1 MTYIHIII
9 ALIYVVLVVATT
21 LSVLMEN
28 RQPEK
33 TVAWVFVLLF
43 VPVFGMIIY
52 FFFGRDTRRERV
64 IGKHSMDQLSR
75 RQMLGFVEQ
84 KGFVIPEKHKTL
96 VNLFYNQNE
105 ALPFKDNEVEMYTN
119 GYDFVFAL
127 LRDIASAKSHI
138 HICSYIFDD
147 DSLGALLSDALID
160 KAHQG
165 VEVRVIFDDV
175 GCWKVKDSFFERM
188 RFEGIEVHSF
198 MPVKFPAFTGK
209 VNYRN
214 HRKIIVIDGIAGY
227 IGGMNIARRYVQGSG
242 KQKWRDTH
250 MRITGAAVYGLQRT
264 FLIDWFFVD
273 GSLIT
278 NNKYYPRIPSH
289 ISNNCVI
296 QIVVSSPIAPW
307 PDIMQGYVRIL
318 LSAEKYVYIET
329 PYFLPTEPILFAM
342 RTAALA
348 GVDVVLMIPMHSD
361 SKMIEWVGNSF
372 VRQTLDSGVKVM
384 LYEKGFNHSKLLISD
399 DALCTCGSTNVDFRS
414 FENNFESNAFIY
426 DREMSLKMK
435 EIFKEDLRYCV
446 PLSEHKIMSQYGFF
460 RRLGESVLRLLSPLF

>member
-1 MTYIHIII
+1 MTYIHFII
-9 ALIYVVLVVATT
+9 AFVYVVLVVITT

-33 TVAWVFVLLF
+33 TVAWIFVLVF

-52 FFFGRDTRRERV
+52 FFFGRNTRRERL
-64 IGKHSMDQLSR
+64 ISKHSIDELSR

-84 KGFVIPEKHKTL
+84 KGLVVPERHKTL
-96 VNLFYNQNE
+96 INLFYNQNE
-105 ALPFKDNEVEMYTN
+105 ALPFKDNGADIYTN
-119 GYDFVFAL
+119 GYDFIFAL
-127 LRDIASAKSHI
+127 LHDISQAESHI
-138 HICSYIFDD
+138 HICSYIFED
-147 DSLGALLSDALID
+147 DSLGHLVADVLID
-160 KAHQG
+160 KVRQG
-165 VEVRVIFDDV
+165 VEVRVIYDDV
-175 GCWKVKDSFFERM
+175 GCWKVDDAFYEHM
-188 RFEGIEVHSF
+188 RCEGIEVHAF

-214 HRKIIVIDGIAGY
+214 HRKIIVIDGKAGY
-227 IGGMNIARRYVQGSG
+227 IGGMNIARRYVQGTG

-278 NNKYYPRIPSH
+278 NNKYYPRIH
-289 ISNNCVI
+289 GHEENNCVI

-318 LSAEKYVYIET
+318 LSAEKYIYIET

-348 GVDVVLMIPMHSD
+348 GVEVILMIPMHAD
-361 SKMIEWVGNSF
+361 SKFVEWAGKSY
-372 VRQTLDSGVKVM
+372 VRQTVDAGVKVM
-384 LYEKGFNHSKLLISD
+384 LYKNGFNHSKMLICD
-399 DALCTCGSTNVDFRS
+399 DELCTCGSTNVDFRS

-426 DREMSLKMK
+426 DRNMALKLK
-435 EIFKEDLRYCV
+435 KVFLDDVKHSV
-446 PLSEHKIMSQYGFF
+446 PLSQHRVDAPYGFF
-460 RRLGESVLRLLSPLF
+460 HRLCESLLRLLSPLL

>member
-1 MTYIHIII
+1 MTYIHFIIV
-9 ALIYVVLVVATT
+9 LIYTILVIVTT

-33 TVAWVFVLLF
+33 TFAWIFVLVF

-52 FFFGRDTRRERV
+52 FFFGRNTRRERL
-64 IGKHSMDQLSR
+64 ISKHSIDQLSK

-84 KGFVIPEKHKTL
+84 KGFVIPKNHEQL

-105 ALPFKDNEVEMYTN
+105 ALPFKDNEVEIFTD
-119 GYDFVFAL
+119 GYGFILSL
-127 LRDIASAKSHI
+127 LHDIAKAKNHI
-138 HICSYIFDD
+138 HICSYIFED
-147 DSLGALLSDALID
+147 DSLGHLLADALID
-160 KAHQG
+160 KAHEG
-165 VEVRVIFDDV
+165 VEVRVIYDDV
-175 GCWKVKDSFFERM
+175 GCWKVKDAFFEHM
-188 RFEGIEVHSF
+188 RCEGIEVHSF

-214 HRKIIVIDGIAGY
+214 HRKMIIIDGTAGY
-227 IGGMNIARRYVQGSG
+227 IGGMNIANRYVKGSS

-250 MRITGAAVYGLQRT
+250 MRISGAAVYGIQRT

-278 NNKYYPRIPSH
+278 NTKYYPP
-289 ISNNCVI
+289 ISNKINNNCVI
-296 QIVVSSPIAPW
+296 QIVVSSPISPW

-318 LSAEKYVYIET
+318 LSAEKYVYMET

-348 GVDVVLMIPMHSD
+348 GVKVILMIPLHAD
-361 SKMIEWVGNSF
+361 SKFVEWGSSSY
-372 VRQTLDSGVKVM
+372 VRQTVDAGVEVM
-384 LYEKGFNHSKLLISD
+384 LYTKGFNHSKMLICD
-399 DALCTCGSTNVDFRS
+399 DSLCTCGSTNVDFRS

-426 DREMSLKMK
+426 DHDMALRMK
-435 EIFKEDLRYCV
+435 EVFNEDLKHCV
-446 PLSEHKIMSQYGFF
+446 PFSEMKKVVPRDFPH
-460 RRLGESVLRLLSPLF
+460 RLGESLVRLLSPLF

>member
-1 MTYIHIII
+1 M
-9 ALIYVVLVVATT
+9 ALIYVVLVIATT
-21 LSVLMEN
+21 LSVIMEN

-84 KGFVIPEKHKTL
+84 KDFVIPEKHKTL

-105 ALPFKDNEVEMYTN
+105 ALPFKDNDVEIYTN
-119 GYDFVFAL
+119 GYDFILSL
-127 LRDIASAKSHI
+127 LHDIAAAKNHI
-138 HICSYIFDD
+138 HICSYIFED
-147 DSLGALLSDALID
+147 DSLGRLLSDALID
-160 KAHQG
+160 KARQG
-165 VEVRVIFDDV
+165 VEVRVIYDDV

-214 HRKIIVIDGIAGY
+214 HRKIIVIDGTSGY

-242 KQKWRDTH
+242 RQEWRDTH

-278 NNKYYPRIPSH
+278 NTRYYPRIPH
-289 ISNNCVI
+289 DISNNRII

-318 LSAEKYVYIET
+318 LSAEKYVYMET

-348 GVDVVLMIPMHSD
+348 GVDVVLMIPMHPD

-372 VRQTLDSGVKVM
+372 VRQTLDAGVKVM
-384 LYEKGFNHSKLLISD
+384 LYKKGFNHSKMLISD

-414 FENNFESNAFIY
+414 FENNFEANAFIY
-426 DREMSLKMK
+426 DRDMSLKMK
-435 EIFKEDLRYCV
+435 EIFMDDLKYCV
-446 PLSEHKIMSQYGFF
+446 PLSEQKIMARYGFF

>member
-1 MTYIHIII
+1 MTYVHLII
-9 ALIYVVLVVATT
+9 AIIYLILVVATT

-33 TVAWVFVLLF
+33 TVAWICVLLF

-52 FFFGRDTRRERV
+52 FFFGRDTRRERL

-84 KGFVIPEKHKTL
+84 KDFVIPEKQRAL

-105 ALPFKDNEVEMYTN
+105 ALPFKNNEVELYTN
-119 GYDFVFAL
+119 GYEFILSL
-127 LRDIASAKSHI
+127 LHDIASAKNHI
-138 HICSYIFDD
+138 HICSYIFED
-147 DSLGALLSDALID
+147 DSLGHLVADALID
-160 KAHQG
+160 KAREG
-165 VEVRVIFDDV
+165 VEVRVIYDDV
-175 GCWKVKDSFFERM
+175 GCWKVKDSFYERM

-214 HRKIIVIDGIAGY
+214 HRKLIVIDGYAGY
-227 IGGMNIARRYVQGSG
+227 IGGMNIAKRYVQGTDG
-242 KQKWRDTH
+242 REWRDTH
-250 MRITGAAVYGLQRT
+250 MRIKGTAVYGIQRT

-278 NNKYYPRIPSH
+278 NNKYYPQIPRSV
-289 ISNNCVI
+289 NNDCMI

-348 GVDVVLMIPMHSD
+348 GVDVILMIPNHAD
-361 SKMIEWVGNSF
+361 SKLVEWAANSY
-372 VRQTLDSGVKVM
+372 VRQTLAAGVKVM
-384 LYEKGFNHSKLLISD
+384 LYKKGFNHSKILISD
-399 DALCTCGSTNVDFRS
+399 DTLCTCGSTNVDFRS

-426 DREMSLKMK
+426 DRDMSLRMK
-435 EIFKEDLRYCV
+435 DIFLEDLRYCV
-446 PLSEHKIMSQYGFF
+446 PLSEHKIISQYGFF
-460 RRLGESVLRLLSPLF
+460 RRLGESVVRLLSPLF

>member
-1 MTYIHIII
+1 MTYVHFII
-9 ALIYVVLVVATT
+9 ALIYFILVVGTII
-21 LSVLMEN
+21 SVLMEN

-33 TVAWVFVLLF
+33 TVAWICVLMF
-43 VPVFGMIIY
+43 VPVFGMLIY
-52 FFFGRDTRRERV
+52 FFFGRDTRRERL

-84 KGFVIPEKHKTL
+84 KDFVVPQKHKAL

-105 ALPFKDNEVEMYTN
+105 ALPFINNEVELYTN
-119 GYDFVFAL
+119 GYDFILSL
-127 LRDIASAKSHI
+127 LHDIAGAKNHI
-138 HICSYIFDD
+138 HICSYIFED
-147 DSLGALLSDALID
+147 DSLGRLVSDALID
-160 KAHQG
+160 KAREG
-165 VEVRVIFDDV
+165 VEVRVIYDDV

-214 HRKIIVIDGIAGY
+214 HRKLIVIDGYAGY
-227 IGGMNIARRYVQGSG
+227 IGGMNIAKRYVQGTGSRE
-242 KQKWRDTH
+242 WRDTH
-250 MRITGAAVYGLQRT
+250 MRITGSAVYGIQRT

-278 NNKYYPRIPSH
+278 NNKYYPQIPGN
-289 ISNNCVI
+289 INNGCMI

-318 LSAEKYVYIET
+318 MSAEKYVYIET

-348 GVDVVLMIPMHSD
+348 GVDVILMIPNHAD
-361 SKMIEWVGNSF
+361 SKLVEWAANSY
-372 VRQTLDSGVKVM
+372 VRQTLDAGVKVM
-384 LYEKGFNHSKLLISD
+384 LYKKGFNHSKLLISD

-426 DREMSLKMK
+426 DTDMALRMK
-435 EIFKEDLRYCV
+435 DVFLEDLKYCV
-446 PLSEHKIMSQYGFF
+446 PLSEHKIISQYGFF
-460 RRLGESVLRLLSPLF
+460 RRLGESVVRLLSPLF

>member
-1 MTYIHIII
+1 MTYVHFII
-9 ALIYVVLVVATT
+9 ALIYFILVVGTII
-21 LSVLMEN
+21 SVLMEN

-33 TVAWVFVLLF
+33 TVAWICVLMF
-43 VPVFGMIIY
+43 VPVFGMLIY
-52 FFFGRDTRRERV
+52 FFFGRDTRRERL

-84 KGFVIPEKHKTL
+84 KDFVVPQKHKAL

-105 ALPFKDNEVEMYTN
+105 ALPFINNEVELYTN
-119 GYDFVFAL
+119 GYDFILSL
-127 LRDIASAKSHI
+127 LHDIAGAKNHI
-138 HICSYIFDD
+138 HICSYIFED
-147 DSLGALLSDALID
+147 DSLGRLVSDALID
-160 KAHQG
+160 KAREG
-165 VEVRVIFDDV
+165 VEVRVIYDDV

-214 HRKIIVIDGIAGY
+214 HRKLIVIDGYAGY
-227 IGGMNIARRYVQGSG
+227 IGGMNIARRYVQGTGSRE
-242 KQKWRDTH
+242 WRDTH
-250 MRITGAAVYGLQRT
+250 MRITGYAVYGIQRT

-278 NNKYYPRIPSH
+278 NNKYYPQIPGN
-289 ISNNCVI
+289 INNGCMI

-318 LSAEKYVYIET
+318 MSAEKYVYIET

-348 GVDVVLMIPMHSD
+348 GVDVILMIPNHAD
-361 SKMIEWVGNSF
+361 SKLVEWAANSY
-372 VRQTLDSGVKVM
+372 VRQTLDAGVKVM
-384 LYEKGFNHSKLLISD
+384 LYKKGFNHSKLLISD

-426 DREMSLKMK
+426 DTDMALRMK
-435 EIFKEDLRYCV
+435 DVFLEDLKYCV
-446 PLSEHKIMSQYGFF
+446 PLSEHKIISQYGFF
-460 RRLGESVLRLLSPLF
+460 RRLGESVVRLLSPLF